1 MLQVITIFFFLIHK
15 LLLLL
20 LLLKTTMIIV
30 NIVVITFT
38 IESKVTLDGE
48 DGKTSDAR
56 LLGLAVK
63 LLTKRLSRIFPIIL
77 CPNV

>member
-1 MLQVITIFFFLIHK
+1 
-15 LLLLL
+15 
-20 LLLKTTMIIV
+20 MIIV
-30 NIVVITFT
+30 MIIDNIVVITVSMEGK
-38 IESKVTLDGE
+38 ITLDGE